1 MIGGGKYEKEAVSLL
16 KQTKDGPVVSKREPF
31 DESLPRH
38 HLNCT
43 YILPSP
49 ARTKFRK
56 NPKTPRCYR
65 ERTHGCWC
73 SSWRLLKNGEYRVWR
88 RGAWRK
94 PKPGEVRRSRRAP
107 R

>member
-1 MIGGGKYEKEAVSLL
+1 MR
-16 KQTKDGPVVSKREPF
+16 REPF

-43 YILPSP
+43 YIMPS
-49 ARTKFRK
+49 RLRK
-56 NPKTPRCYR
+56 RATDPRWLR

-73 SSWRLLKNGEYRVWR
+73 SSWKLLKNGEYRIWR

-107 R
+107 Q